1 VSERKIEMKMKWLI
15 LAVIVSSLVLL
26 GACKILPT
34 PPEPPPVTPT
44 PTPPTPEPP
53 EGVLYSDDFSDDTSG
68 WDTFEDEDGWASY
81 TDGWLHVT
89 NYTPAELATFSMAH
103 QYFEDFILEV
113 ETKLVDGTDDNY
125 HQIAIRAND
134 ERGDGYN
141 FGVSADG
148 YYQIGIEIAGS
159 SEQVTDPISSSHI
172 LQGWDVINLIR
183 IECVGSTLR
192 LFVNG
197 HLLKEFTDSRL
208 QGGDIGLGSSSLAG
222 TFSEVAFD
230 NIVVTAP

>member
-1 VSERKIEMKMKWLI
+1 MKMKWLI

-26 GACKILPT
+26 GACKFI
-34 PPEPPPVTPT
+34 PVRTT
-44 PTPPTPEPP
+44 PTPEPP
-53 EGVLYSDDFSDDTSG
+53 PPMVLYSDDFSDETSG
-68 WDTFEDEDGWASY
+68 WDTFEDESGWVSY
-81 TDGWLHVT
+81 KDGWLHAT
-89 NYTPAELATFSMAH
+89 NYTPAELATFSRAH

-125 HQIAIRAND
+125 HQIGVRCNE
-134 ERGDGYN
+134 ERGDVYN

-148 YYQIGIEIAGS
+148 YYQLTIEIAGS
-159 SEQVTDPISSSHI
+159 GETIIQPTYSSHI
-172 LQGWDVINLIR
+172 LQGWDVVNLIR

-192 LFVNG
+192 LLVNE

-208 QGGDIGLGSSSLAG
+208 QGGDITLGASSLAG